1 MFDVGCYNLHAIRN
15 IIGQEPSSIYASAN
29 YHPEFKV
36 DMTMTGTLNFDNGIV
51 TSFDSSF
58 DCAPR
63 QTYEVVGSKGTITV
77 TSAYRPDTNEDMTGE
92 IHVVK
97 DDSSVEIY
105 EESGDQYTLMVEDF
119 ANAVLNNQHLTYD
132 VTSMQQQMKV
142 LDAVY
147 ESSKTGG
154 KVVKL

>member
-1 MFDVGCYNLHAIRN
+1 MRASFSFYLDDRSNIRLDNQLGGGSMFDVGCYNLHAIRN

-77 TSAYRPDTNEDMTGE
+77 TSAIVQT
-92 IHVVK
+92 
-97 DDSSVEIY
+97 
-105 EESGDQYTLMVEDF
+105 
-119 ANAVLNNQHLTYD
+119 
-132 VTSMQQQMKV
+132 QMK
-142 LDAVY
+142 
-147 ESSKTGG
+147 T
-154 KVVKL
+154 